1 MVAVL
6 KAAAENKKRTTLLRF
21 FIQCGI
27 AILCLTVQAVS
38 ALTPEL
44 DYRLLS
50 SAQSIDSIILEQ
62 AKKSS
67 LKHSLVI
74 SFLSIL
80 NTKVPFI
87 PVEVHGVQEN
97 YPLIGH
103 LITRPASK
111 HPIPKPGE
119 IWVEEQLLKMLDL
132 ELGDSLKLGNTK
144 FRIARIIV
152 SDPIKLLNTLNGQGD
167 TPLAVIHQ
175 IDLQSTGLL
184 KKMSQINYQL
194 LLEGHRESFFPFEY
208 WLRDHWALN
217 GPQNYEAVQ
226 KPDASIKKWTHK
238 MQDKGLL
245 HDIPNYFLML
255 IPPDYQ
261 KKVQAFL
268 KPYQTQNPVYYPVVR
283 ARLLKINQALLP
295 AQKMNLPWLQLL
307 KISSFSSPASDARNP
322 YISIEKELA
331 AYLGIQLGDRLTL
344 EMNYQLVELPVEQFH
359 TTDLIGLRPNF
370 LLLLPET
377 FLEKFPKTYITAFSV
392 PINESIILTKLLKK
406 FPMINIMDRN
416 MLANRIKLFIK
427 TPLSLNS
434 Q

>member
-1 MVAVL
+1 M
-6 KAAAENKKRTTLLRF
+6 TTLLRF
-21 FIQCGI
+21 FIQCGM

-38 ALTPEL
+38 ALTSEL

-50 SAQSIDSIILEQ
+50 STQSIDSIILEQ

-80 NTKVPFI
+80 NTKAPFI
-87 PVEVHGVQEN
+87 PVEVHSVQEN

-103 LITRPASK
+103 LITHPASK

-132 ELGDSLKLGNTK
+132 KLGDSLKLGNTK
-144 FRIARIIV
+144 FRIAGIV
-152 SDPIKLLNTLNGQGD
+152 LSDPMKLLNTLNGQSD
-167 TPLAVIHQ
+167 TALVLIHQ

-184 KKMSQINYQL
+184 KHTSQITYQL
-194 LLEGHRESFFPFEY
+194 LLEGNQESFFPFEY

-217 GPQNYEAVQ
+217 GPQNYEIVR
-226 KPDASIKKWTHK
+226 KPDSSIKQWTHE

-245 HDIPNYFLML
+245 HEIPNYFLML

-283 ARLLKINQALLP
+283 ARLLKINHALLP

-307 KISSFSSPASDARNP
+307 KISFFSNPVSDARNP

-331 AYLGIQLGDRLTL
+331 GYLGIQLGDRLTL
-344 EMNYQLVELPVEQFH
+344 EMNHRLIELPVGQFH
-359 TTDLIGLRPNF
+359 TADLIQLKPNF

-377 FLEKFPKTYITAFSV
+377 FLEQFPKTYITPLSV
-392 PINESIILTKLLKK
+392 PINESIILTKILKK
-406 FPMINIMDRN
+406 FPMVNIMDRN